1 MPKVS
6 NDAAGLHA
14 AAAKIAGRRVHT
26 GRQNGGRSVVMVDHR
41 VRRTAWFAAVLA
53 LGCALLIAG
62 KAAAAGKDAKPVATI
77 QLKEG
82 SVAVGIGYSWGKGVL
97 TYRGKRYPFKIDG
110 LTAGELGGATIT
122 ARGEVYYLKKLADF
136 SGNYTS
142 VGAGATA
149 AGGYDVESMRNANG
163 VEIKMISTTRGADLR
178 AAVEGV
184 KITLEP

>member
-1 MPKVS
+1 MCHPYRGHHRDGEQQQRAPAPGSLFPCHVLNPQRRFCEQCASANAQWRRGPGLKKGFDSLRGTLPRGTFCKASASEQCPFAIMSKVS

-53 LGCALLIAG
+53 LGCAVLIAG

-82 SVAVGIGYSWGKGVL
+82 SV
-97 TYRGKRYPFKIDG
+97 
-110 LTAGELGGATIT
+110 
-122 ARGEVYYLKKLADF
+122 
-136 SGNYTS
+136 
-142 VGAGATA
+142 
-149 AGGYDVESMRNANG
+149 
-163 VEIKMISTTRGADLR
+163 
-178 AAVEGV
+178 
-184 KITLEP
+184 